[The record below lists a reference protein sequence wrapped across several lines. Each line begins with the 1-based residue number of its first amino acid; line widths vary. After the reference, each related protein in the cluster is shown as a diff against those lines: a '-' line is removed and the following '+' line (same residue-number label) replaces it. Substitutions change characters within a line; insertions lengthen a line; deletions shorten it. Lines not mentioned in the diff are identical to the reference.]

1 MLRAVKRGRLVQ
13 CLVLIGGKPK
23 IADVALADQ
32 EWAANTD
39 LTKAPA
45 SVKMRAAGQVA
56 TATVTPA
63 SALASAAAEEKRWKA
78 KRAELDFQVRSGE
91 LVSAKEVEARL
102 VEDFARFRTK
112 ALGVPSKAK
121 QLIPALTASD
131 VRTLARVMRELL
143 EELAS
148 MHAAIETRDGEVA

>member
-1 MLRAVKRGRLVQ
+1 MLRAVKRRRLDK
-13 CLVLIGGKPK
+13 CLVIVKGKPK

-32 EWAANTD
+32 EWEANTD

-45 SVKMRAAGQVA
+45 SVKARAAARGVA
-56 TATVTPA
+56 VP
-63 SALASAAAEEKRWKA
+63 SISLAEAAAEEKRWKA
-78 KRAELDFQVRSGE
+78 ERAKLEFQARSGE
-91 LVSAKEVEARL
+91 LISAKEVEARL

-121 QLIPALTASD
+121 QLIPALTAAD

-143 EELAS
+143 EELAT
-148 MHAAIETRDGEVA
+148 MRAAVETRDGEVA